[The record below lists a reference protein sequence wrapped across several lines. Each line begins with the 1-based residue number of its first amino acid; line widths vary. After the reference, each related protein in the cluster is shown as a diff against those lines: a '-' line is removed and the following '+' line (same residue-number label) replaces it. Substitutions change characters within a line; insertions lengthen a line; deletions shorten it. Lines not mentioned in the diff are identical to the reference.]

1 MSESLFDIKLILTN
15 IFKHDGF
22 IQKTVIIFELVRIYL
37 EKKGI
42 EFNPNSRMNE
52 SSPFSN
58 GISSYVFSKSHA
70 L

>member
-37 EKKGI
+37 EKKRHRI
-42 EFNPNSRMNE
+42 QPEFTNE
-52 SSPFSN
+52 
-58 GISSYVFSKSHA
+58 
-70 L
+70 